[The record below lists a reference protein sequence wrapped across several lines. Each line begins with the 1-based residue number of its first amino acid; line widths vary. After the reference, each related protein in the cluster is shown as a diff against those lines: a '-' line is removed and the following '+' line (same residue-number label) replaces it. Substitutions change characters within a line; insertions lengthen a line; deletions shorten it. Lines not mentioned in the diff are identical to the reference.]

1 MLVKNCGFTDT
12 RLARKSK
19 QRKEGARMGASQ
31 LFHTWLDHQPG
42 LAQQWFRLLGA
53 GQSLYFQPD
62 LQNNIY
68 CLD

>member
-1 MLVKNCGFTDT
+1 
-12 RLARKSK
+12 
-19 QRKEGARMGASQ
+19 MGASQ